1 MYPETLDEL
10 GFTSA
15 EPSGGH
21 KILSIWRQKLRKWTN
36 NYIDWDLTE
45 LDQSKAIV
53 TKTGD
58 LTFFIS
64 AQDMILL
71 TRIYILI
78 VFKNQNEETEQ
89 ATKGR
94 LPWKKE

>member
-1 MYPETLDEL
+1 MYPDTFDEL
-10 GFTSA
+10 GCTNT

-21 KILSIWRQKLRKWTN
+21 KIPSIWRQKLRKWTN

-45 LDQSKAIV
+45 LDQSEV
-53 TKTGD
+53 TVSKTGE

-78 VFKNQNEETEQ
+78 VFKNQKEETGQ
-89 ATKGR
+89 VTKGR
-94 LPWKKE
+94 LP